1 MTWLLE
7 DGHVRIMGEHVYIT
21 TGLSLLHYS
30 CKNPFSIQ
38 ILAGRLERD
47 WITHV
52 QDLLDNMRDF
62 VHEGTRT
69 LGNHEYPTVSGRRV
83 SPCIQE
89 LRKIK

>member
-1 MTWLLE
+1 
-7 DGHVRIMGEHVYIT
+7 MGEHVYIT